1 MTLIGYARVSTP
13 DQKLDLQIDALQKAG
28 CQKIYH
34 DKISG
39 AKVERTGLAK
49 TLELSRARDI
59 IVIWRLDR
67 LGRSIKDLIQI
78 SETLK
83 ERSIGL
89 KSLQEGIDT
98 TTSTGQLMFNLLS
111 VLAEFER
118 KLIRERS
125 KAGLY
130 AARSR
135 GKLGGRPKALNLNQQ
150 QLAVKLYNERQHTI
164 AEICQIMKISKP
176 TLYSYVAAVQKKTCP
191 I

>member
-1 MTLIGYARVSTP
+1 MIFTEFIYNIDVNWICACFNSRS
-13 DQKLDLQIDALQKAG
+13 KIRSSDALQKAG

-49 TLELSRARDI
+49 TLELSRAGDI

-98 TTSTGQLMFNLLS
+98 TTPFPPKEYRSHHES
-111 VLAEFER
+111 VTHL
-118 KLIRERS
+118 
-125 KAGLY
+125 
-130 AARSR
+130 
-135 GKLGGRPKALNLNQQ
+135 
-150 QLAVKLYNERQHTI
+150 
-164 AEICQIMKISKP
+164 EI
-176 TLYSYVAAVQKKTCP
+176 YF
-191 I
+191 